1 MSCEYDAIVVGS
13 GAAGVHAAHPLVA
26 AGLRVLM
33 LDGGIPPPNILR
45 QPPPGSFREMRERS
59 YEQARWFVGDDP
71 SLLLTHMHASGMIGG
86 NRAFVTRHT
95 EALLPLRAHGGEE
108 ITQTLAEGG
117 LASAWGGACAYFD
130 DTELGRLGLP
140 VEDMRRSYAEVTQLI
155 GIAGPPT
162 APSVQTPLHLDH
174 HARFIFD
181 ASRHRAH
188 RLQKLGA
195 SVRLQHTAVLTEC
208 LGTRRPCTYNELEYY
223 SDAEQSLYRANFTL
237 EELRR
242 HDCFTYRPSAR
253 IERIE
258 ERDGFVHV
266 HGHLFSDNGRVEGP
280 LHKQGRAVLLAAG
293 AVSTGRILLES
304 LHIYDTPLPFISK
317 AHAFLACLHLR
328 TLGRAGDD
336 RRSALC
342 QLLMNMPPTAHR
354 AGVCTQLYSY
364 RSFLL
369 YRLLPQLPLPI
380 PESLTILSLL
390 TPSIVIAGVR
400 FESPGANGTMTL
412 TRNGTLSVHIP
423 EQVRSNVRNRKAL
436 HDARRALRTLGLLPL
451 RTRFMPEGSLFHYA
465 GSVPLS
471 ADATGTL
478 SADSKGKVRGFHH
491 THVVD
496 ASLFPMLPAEPPAL
510 TIMANARRIGQ
521 CLTEQLRGS
530 PYTPPP

>member
-1 MSCEYDAIVVGS
+1 MHPLYDAIVVGS
-13 GAAGVHAAHPLVA
+13 GAAGVHAAHPLVS

-59 YEQARWFVGDDP
+59 YEQARWFVGNDP
-71 SLLLTHMHASGMIGG
+71 SLLLTHMNTSGMIDG

-95 EALLPLRAHGGEE
+95 ADLLPLHASGGEE
-108 ITQTLAEGG
+108 ISQTLAEGG

-130 DTELGRLGLP
+130 DAELGRLGLP
-140 VEDMRRSYAEVTQLI
+140 IEDMRRSYEEVTQLI
-155 GIAGPPT
+155 GIAGPST
-162 APSVQTPLHLDH
+162 TPSVQTPLHLDH
-174 HARFIFD
+174 HARLIVD
-181 ASRHRAH
+181 ASRRHAAQLR
-188 RLQKLGA
+188 KLGA
-195 SVRLQHTAVLTEC
+195 SIRPQHTAMLTAS
-208 LGTRRPCTYNELEYY
+208 LGTRRPCRYNELEYY
-223 SDAEQSLYRANFTL
+223 SDADQSLYRANFTL

-242 HDCFTYRPSAR
+242 HDCFTYTPSVR

-258 ERDGFVHV
+258 ESNGLAHI
-266 HGHLFSDNGRVEGP
+266 HGHFFSENGRVEGH
-280 LHKQGRAVLLAAG
+280 LHEQGRVVLLAAG

-304 LHIYDTPLPFISK
+304 LHLYDTPLPFISK
-317 AHAFLACLHLR
+317 PHVFVACLHLR

-342 QLLMNMPPTAHR
+342 QLLATMPSTPHR

-369 YRLLPQLPLPI
+369 YRLLPQLSLPI
-380 PESLTILSLL
+380 PESLTILGLL

-400 FESPGANGTMTL
+400 FESPGANGTMAL
-412 TRNGTLSVHIP
+412 TRNGTLSVHVP

-436 HDARRALRTLGLLPL
+436 HDTRRVLRTVGLFPL

-471 ADATGTL
+471 PDATGTL
-478 SADSKGKVRGFHH
+478 SADSNGKIRRFHH
-491 THVVD
+491 TYVVD
-496 ASLFPMLPAEPPAL
+496 ASLFPLLPAEPPAL

-521 CLTEQLRGS
+521 CLTGQLRGG
-530 PYTPPP
+530 PYTPPL